1 MNSLKGVRI
10 GFALCGS
17 YCTYDTV
24 IPEMQKLIDEGA
36 EVFPIMSHNAYTT
49 DTRFGKAQ
57 EHIDKIEKM
66 TGKKIIKTIVE
77 AEPLGPQNIIDILVI
92 APCTGNTIAKLANA
106 ITDTAVLMSAKT
118 LLRNKKPVVIALA
131 TNDGLGM
138 NMKNIGM
145 LMNTKNIY
153 FVPMGQD
160 NYEKKPNSIMSDM
173 SLILKT
179 VQKAL
184 IGEQLQPVII
194 DLSK

>member
-1 MNSLKGVRI
+1 MSSLKGVRV

-24 IPEMQKLIDEGA
+24 LPELQKLIDEGA
-36 EVFPIMSHNAYTT
+36 EIFPIMSNNAYTT

-66 TGKKIIKTIVE
+66 TGKKIIKSIVE
-77 AEPLGPQNIIDILVI
+77 AEPLGPKNIIDLLVI
-92 APCTGNTIAKLANA
+92 APCTGNTVAKLANA
-106 ITDTAVLMSAKT
+106 ITDTAVLMAAKS

-138 NMKNIGM
+138 NMKNIGL

-173 SLILKT
+173 TLILKT

-184 IGEQLQPVII
+184 KGEQLQPVII
-194 DLSK
+194 ELSK

>member
-24 IPEMQKLIDEGA
+24 IPEIQKLIDEGA